1 VSPASPPQRDSALP
15 HRDAEA
21 CEPVEAGSPTDMQQS
36 VGGTGSRADPLSVE
50 RRREPSLPLPTA
62 FELRLVFP
70 ADPNALAGIRHALGG
85 IAGAL
90 GVGPAGIADVRL
102 ALTEVCSAAIRG
114 DGGDGE
120 LEVRAALQDG
130 ALQVV
135 VADGMGFAPG
145 SGAQAGF
152 PLPLVAAL
160 TETLEL
166 RRVRGGSEVVMTFA
180 LRNDAG

>member
-1 VSPASPPQRDSALP
+1 
-15 HRDAEA
+15 
-21 CEPVEAGSPTDMQQS
+21 M
-36 VGGTGSRADPLSVE
+36 GTRADPLRVE
-50 RRREPSLPLPTA
+50 RRHEAALPLPTA

-114 DGGDGE
+114 DDGDGE
-120 LEVRAALQDG
+120 LEVRAALRDG

-135 VADGMGFAPG
+135 VADGMELAPG

-180 LRNDAG
+180 LRTDAG